1 MTIIKRNRNGQA
13 IMELAIFGTIAL
25 AALAFLLKIGIRMNH
40 DQEIRM
46 AAFRRAL
53 AAARADNNTDQDAMG
68 TTFYYV
74 SNRQLPDATDSFM
87 APSRQRSE
95 ASAFVEWGDRL
106 TFAHELNE
114 NGDDT
119 FGYRTQPLIVV
130 RSDGAEREFRQDDF
144 PDDIPL
150 GGGGPIDVILVAT
163 PGIVQDAVTT
173 SNTSGTITSSGGG
186 SSLSSGSSTTST
198 TNLLTK
204 AGDSI
209 TSSVGSGTGV
219 SW

>member
-1 MTIIKRNRNGQA
+1 
-13 IMELAIFGTIAL
+13 MELAIFGTIAL

-53 AAARADNNTDQDAMG
+53 VAARSDNGTDQDAMG

-74 SNRQLPDATDSFM
+74 SNRQMPDSTDSYM

-114 NGDDT
+114 DGDDI
-119 FGYRTQPLIVV
+119 FGYKTQPLIVV

-144 PDDIPL
+144 PDDITTSV
-150 GGGGPIDVILVAT
+150 GPIDITLLAAT
-163 PGIVQDAVTT
+163 GIVQDARTT
-173 SNTSGTITSSGGG
+173 SSTSGVITSSGGG
-186 SSLSSGSSTTST
+186 SSLLSGSSATST

-209 TSSVGSGTGV
+209 SSSVGSGTGV